1 MQVSAHEPKVIVYR
15 AQNLVNGKRY
25 IGVTMNG
32 LRTRIKSHMYLANNG
47 KGHAFHDAL
56 RKYGRD
62 KFSFETLADFID
74 DYDLAKVYEWEMICK
89 HRPEYN
95 LTSGGEGG
103 GFAASTIEK
112 MRAAKLGK
120 KHRPEVIAARLGR
133 KHSEEHCRKISLA
146 LTGKPPTKGRTGM
159 PLPPETREKIRQ
171 TLKQATWV
179 DTPARVASRNRTGA
193 SAASEARKIP
203 VKCVSDGLVFESIK
217 AAAKFYHN
225 DQVQLARAVRAG
237 KPYGGRFFAL
247 LPKEPGS
254 RYTAT

>member
-1 MQVSAHEPKVIVYR
+1 MQVSAHEPKVIVYQ
-15 AQNLVNGKRY
+15 ASNLVNGKRY
-25 IGVTMNG
+25 IGVTKHG
-32 LRTRIKSHMYLANNG
+32 LRARARNHKWRANSGGGHMF
-47 KGHAFHDAL
+47 HAAL
-56 RKYGRD
+56 RKYGSD
-62 KFSFETLADFID
+62 KFVFEILADFID

-95 LTSGGEGG
+95 LTAGGEGG

-146 LTGKPPTKGRTGM
+146 LTGKPPTRGRTGV
-159 PLPPETREKIRQ
+159 PVPPEVRERIRQ
-171 TLKQATWV
+171 TLKKATWV
-179 DTPARVASRNRTGA
+179 DTPARAASRRRTGA

-225 DQVQLARAVRAG
+225 DQVRLAKAIRAG
-237 KPYGGRFFAL
+237 QPYGGRSFVL
-247 LPKEPGS
+247 LPKEVGS
-254 RYTAT
+254 R